1 MKNKHFPIVAPVL
14 MACAIPF
21 YFIGLFSMR
30 DLNGTLILGS
40 LRFWGLGF
48 TRNLEPYYAYID
60 GSMPGMIT
68 TAIIALIFSLLL
80 NILFIILYFSMPN
93 RQELKKNIVT
103 TIIAVFSFAN
113 YMAGFSII
121 FLFYTTSHSSF
132 VRECSAHLGIGA
144 YFVLLLEAVA
154 VGFLIVQLASVLEP
168 YLIRKRESA
177 GQTPA
182 TRKQGQKGT
191 YNNRS
196 CMAYG
201 YSDMYGIP
209 PQPSGDRMRALLVF
223 TGGDYKGG
231 KIELPNQQEL
241 LIGKDPAI
249 CSVVISKKYGK
260 ISRKHCGVMRKDYQ
274 FFIRDYS
281 TNGIYSALD
290 KEKIEAGGG
299 FYKLKPNEMINLA
312 KTDIEFYC
320 ELSKQNSFPRR

>member
-121 FLFYTTSHSSF
+121 FLFYTTSHPSF

-144 YFVLLLEAVA
+144 YFVFYWSPL
-154 VGFLIVQLASVLEP
+154 QSV
-168 YLIRKRESA
+168 
-177 GQTPA
+177 
-182 TRKQGQKGT
+182 
-191 YNNRS
+191 
-196 CMAYG
+196 
-201 YSDMYGIP
+201 
-209 PQPSGDRMRALLVF
+209 F
-223 TGGDYKGG
+223 
-231 KIELPNQQEL
+231 
-241 LIGKDPAI
+241 
-249 CSVVISKKYGK
+249 
-260 ISRKHCGVMRKDYQ
+260 
-274 FFIRDYS
+274 
-281 TNGIYSALD
+281 
-290 KEKIEAGGG
+290 
-299 FYKLKPNEMINLA
+299 
-312 KTDIEFYC
+312 
-320 ELSKQNSFPRR
+320 